1 MIDERTRELINA
13 AVDGDLGQAELERVQ
28 RILEE
33 SEEASRYHAELSRLA
48 GLLQSLPDQEL
59 PHGLH
64 ARIVQATPL
73 PALARRVFRFA
84 DLPGVLRY
92 GFAAAAG
99 LLLAVTLYEGG
110 QDWNN
115 SNDASRMVGTIANL
129 QSGAGGEVIDQ
140 LSFAEAG
147 ASGQVS
153 LTRREGQLVLDL
165 SADSSAPLRFR
176 IDLANSGLQVNGL
189 ANPSRTLELQSGDGR
204 NELQGEIEGRQ
215 QMVLLL
221 KEAGGSPHGTQ
232 GRIDIQFFSG
242 DQLVKAGSLGLDG

>member
-1 MIDERTRELINA
+1 
-13 AVDGDLGQAELERVQ
+13 
-28 RILEE
+28 
-33 SEEASRYHAELSRLA
+33 
-48 GLLQSLPDQEL
+48 
-59 PHGLH
+59 
-64 ARIVQATPL
+64 
-73 PALARRVFRFA
+73 
-84 DLPGVLRY
+84 
-92 GFAAAAG
+92 
-99 LLLAVTLYEGG
+99 
-110 QDWNN
+110 
-115 SNDASRMVGTIANL
+115 
-129 QSGAGGEVIDQ
+129 